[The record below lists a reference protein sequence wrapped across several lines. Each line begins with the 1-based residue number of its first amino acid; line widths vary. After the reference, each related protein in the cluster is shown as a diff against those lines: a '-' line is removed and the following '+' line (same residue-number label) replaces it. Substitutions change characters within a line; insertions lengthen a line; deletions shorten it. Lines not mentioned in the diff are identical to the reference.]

1 MKKISGFQH
10 FLASEKLLA
19 VQNQAS
25 ANSCLTDNLPF
36 LRMAL
41 KEDAGLLEILTGRFQ
56 LGGKWEGKKYMTLRS
71 S

>member
-25 ANSCLTDNLPF
+25 ANSCLTNNLPF
-36 LRMAL
+36 FEDGLEGGCRALR
-41 KEDAGLLEILTGRFQ
+41 DFDWEISVGRKM
-56 LGGKWEGKKYMTLRS
+56 GEKNT
-71 S
+71 

>member
-25 ANSCLTDNLPF
+25 VNSHFTKDLYFFKESLEGGCRA
-36 LRMAL
+36 LRDFNQ
-41 KEDAGLLEILTGRFQ
+41 EISAGRKMGEKIQDT
-56 LGGKWEGKKYMTLRS
+56 
-71 S
+71 